1 MRLTHIPTGV
11 SVECQNERS
20 QHQNKAQGMKV
31 LRARI
36 YDVLQARALE
46 EQRAAKREITGDVTG
61 DRCV

>member
-1 MRLTHIPTGV
+1 M
-11 SVECQNERS
+11 ECQNERS

-36 YDVLQARALE
+36 YDVLQARARE

-61 DRCV
+61 DR